1 MRNIDKVKEMNTQE
15 LACLLDTNRCKLCAY
30 SHKGSKTMCCDSNC
44 HEGIAEWLD
53 KEADI
58 TPEDINNEFKLHC
71 SNYCEFLFKD
81 CPFINTAECKILWFM
96 ENFNI
101 NDGKITR
108 RD

>member
-1 MRNIDKVKEMNTQE
+1 MRNIDKVKEMNSQE
-15 LACLLDTNRCKLCAY
+15 LAHLIDSNRCKICVF
-30 SHKGSKTMCCDSNC
+30 SNPSGNC
-44 HEGIAEWLD
+44 EGKCEDGIKQWLD
-53 KEADI
+53 QEADI
-58 TPEDINNEFKLHC
+58 TPDDINNEFKLHC

-81 CPFINTAECKILWFM
+81 CPFINPAECKILWFM